1 MLNLR
6 HLALAAALILVLAA
20 GAYADPMSET
30 YEATA
35 DVVARVSNLRLFEPA
50 YVWER
55 DSRDL
60 EPEQLVEGHSTFVT
74 MDVTATRKAVEGFV
88 NVTGMVECEHSGNV
102 TTTPYGVWVPPFGY
116 VDVPFLTGVKDV
128 YLRCHVEER
137 VVATPTIYCQV
148 SGDWD
153 CEAPSAM
160 APLMVPTGRVF
171 PFLAP
176 DGQAGTVEELAF
188 SATPEGESEPRTF
201 YAYSF
206 PILRPWQDLDD
217 GAFRNFWAPV
227 PYDALY
233 EMDSWDFKFLHE
245 DGVNRI

>member
-6 HLALAAALILVLAA
+6 YLALAAALILVLAA
-20 GAYADPMSET
+20 GAYADPMSDT
-30 YEATA
+30 YEATT
-35 DVVARVSNLRLFEPA
+35 DVVARVSNLRIFEPA

-55 DSRDL
+55 DSRGL

-88 NVTGMVECEHSGNV
+88 NISGSIHCERYVNYTDS
-102 TTTPYGVWVPPFGY
+102 PYGVWTPFGE
-116 VDVPFLTGVKDV
+116 VSVPVPTGVNEV
-128 YLRCHVEER
+128 YARCQTEDR
-137 VVATPTIYCQV
+137 VVSTPTIYCKV

-153 CEAPSAM
+153 CEAPAASSM
-160 APLMVPTGRVF
+160 PLMVPTGRVF

-188 SATPEGESEPRTF
+188 TATPEGEAEPRTF

-217 GAFRNFWAPV
+217 GAFRNFWAPI

-245 DGVNRI
+245 DAVNRI